1 MGGNASG
8 ALNASGFSQS
18 IKSKRLP
25 HYSHITHNGI
35 FNENFFYVGDQTP
48 KLLDIHHGLGISNCD
63 LYDLPKRNYFLSL
76 FMKSNT
82 DGVKRT
88 RPINVVL
95 CLDTSGSMNSLLN
108 YLPNLG

>member
-18 IKSKRLP
+18 VKSRRLP
-25 HYSHITHNGI
+25 HYFHITHNGI
-35 FNENFFYVGDQTP
+35 FNENFFNVGEQT
-48 KLLDIHHGLGISNCD
+48 KKILDIHHGLGISNCD

-88 RPINVVL
+88 RPINAVV
-95 CLDTSGSMNSLLN
+95 CLDTSGSMNSLLK
-108 YLPNLG
+108 Y